1 MTIYCE
7 PSPDRPFPAGGAPAG
22 AVRTVDSFPALAV
35 ALDEDPYG
43 QLVVLGPGVVLG
55 EALAFAARQRIQ
67 RPALGVVLLREHVA
81 LDVLAEAIRAGV
93 REVVPVGDPAALHHA
108 CERSLDV
115 SRQLGATVR
124 PTPAGPGAP
133 AEGRLITVF
142 AGKGGCGKSTVAT
155 NLAVTLA
162 GGGSHRVLLIDLDLQ
177 FGDVAIMLQLHPERS
192 IADAIPRAG
201 RLDADGLRSLVTKYR
216 PGVDA
221 LLAPAGPAEGD
232 HVTRDL
238 IAELIGVARQMFDFI
253 VVDTPPF
260 FSDQVLATLDLTD
273 RFVLVVTPDLPTLKS
288 VRLTQDMFELL
299 EYPKENRLALLNRAD
314 SQVGLTIS
322 DIEKAVGMPMS
333 VLMPS
338 SRDVPVSV
346 NRGVPIAVDNPT
358 HPVSRAIREL
368 AERCAG
374 VALARPTSHRR
385 GLRVFG
391 RKG

>member
-1 MTIYCE
+1 
-7 PSPDRPFPAGGAPAG
+7 
-22 AVRTVDSFPALAV
+22 VRTVDGLAALAAALDADPDAQQVVFGAGV
-35 ALDEDPYG
+35 ALGD
-43 QLVVLGPGVVLG
+43 
-55 EALAFAARQRIQ
+55 ALAFAAHQRIQ
-67 RPALGVVLLREHVA
+67 RPTLGVLLLREEVA
-81 LDVLAEAIRAGV
+81 FDVLAEAIRAGV
-93 REVVPVGDPAALHHA
+93 REVVPAGDGAALRQA

-124 PTPAGPGAP
+124 AAP
-133 AEGRLITVF
+133 AAPGPVAEAKVITVF

-162 GGGSHRVLLIDLDLQ
+162 AGGRHRVLLIDLDLQ
-177 FGDVAIMLQLHPERS
+177 FGDVGIMLQLNPERS
-192 IADAIPRAG
+192 IADAIGMAG
-201 RLDADGLRSLVTKYR
+201 RLDEAGVRSLLTKYR
-216 PGVDA
+216 PGLDT

-238 IAELIGVARQMFDFI
+238 ITELIRVAKTMFDFI

-273 RFVLVVTPDLPTLKS
+273 RFVLIVTPDLPTLKS

-299 EYPKENRLALLNRAD
+299 GYPADRRLALLNRAD
-314 SQVGLTIS
+314 SQVGLSIS
-322 DIEKAVGMPMS
+322 DIEKAVGMSMS

-346 NRGVPIAVDNPT
+346 NRGVPIAVD
-358 HPVSRAIREL
+358 HPGHSVSRAMREL
-368 AERCAG
+368 AERCSG
-374 VALARPTSHRR
+374 DPVAKPVRPRR
-385 GLRVFG
+385 GLRFG